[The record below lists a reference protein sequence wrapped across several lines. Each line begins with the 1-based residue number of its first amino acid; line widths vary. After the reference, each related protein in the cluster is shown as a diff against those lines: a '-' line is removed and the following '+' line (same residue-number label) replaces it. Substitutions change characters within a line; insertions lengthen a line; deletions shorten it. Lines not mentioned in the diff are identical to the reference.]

1 MFLFWGEDVKKVVKK
16 IELNVIYIY
25 RLSEFGFKELNL
37 NLNLDLVLK
46 DLNLDLN
53 LVLKNLNLNL
63 CDSVCDMFGCYVN

>member
-25 RLSEFGFKELNL
+25 RLSVFSFKELNL

-46 DLNLDLN
+46 NLNLDLN